1 VSENVDAT
9 TESVLAT
16 DRDPVCGMK
25 VDPARPRG
33 GTYTYAG
40 KTYGFCNPGCR
51 ERFAADPERFLSPE
65 RVTAASQEQAA
76 HGPSSPGPGHALPGH
91 AHGPPAISG
100 ARGEQEGG
108 GTWVCPMH
116 PEVQSDRPGA
126 CPKCGM
132 ALEPKA
138 PTAASK
144 VEWVCPM
151 HPQIVRDA
159 PGACPICG
167 MALEP
172 RTVSL
177 EAAVNPELTDMQ
189 RRLLASVP
197 FTVALLAIAMGEMF
211 GWHPLQWI
219 GWLELVLATPVVL
232 WGGAPF
238 FARAVASVRNRS
250 PNMFTLI
257 GLGVGVA
264 YGFSVVATL
273 FPGWFPDTFRSHGQV
288 NVYFEPAAVIVALVL
303 VGQVLELRA
312 RAATGGALRALLK
325 LQPAVARRVEGAVER
340 DVPLAEVHVGD
351 LLRVRPGEKI
361 PVDGTVIE
369 GRTSVDESLVTGE
382 PIPVEK
388 GPGASV
394 TGGTLNQ
401 HGSVLMRAERVGAD
415 TLLAGIVRLVGEAQR
430 SRAPAQQLADR
441 VSAVFVP
448 AVVVAAF
455 VTGVVWALVGPE
467 PRLAHA
473 VVNAVAVLIIA
484 CPCALGLATP
494 MAVMVGTGR
503 GAQAGVLFRNASALE
518 RLAEVD
524 TLVVDKTGTLTE
536 GRPVLAEVR
545 SVPGTSDTDV
555 LGLAASV
562 EAGSEHPLAGA
573 IVAGARARG
582 LTPMP
587 VSEFRADPGTGVS
600 GRVGTH
606 TVVVGRE
613 IDPRLPG
620 AGELLE
626 IALSWRERG
635 RTVAFVLVDA
645 RPAGALGIEDPIK
658 ESARGALADLARE
671 RIRVIIATGDHAATA
686 QSVARSLG
694 ISEVHAGVLPAG
706 KAALVAE
713 LQHTGRVVA
722 MAGDGVN
729 DAPALARA
737 DVGIAMGTGTDVA
750 MQSAG
755 VTLVSGDLRGVVR
768 ARRLSRAT
776 VRNIRQNLAFAFGY
790 NLLGVPVAAGVLYP
804 FLGWLLSPML
814 ASAAMSLSS
823 VSVIGNALRLRKVKL
838 GEPPGG

>member
-1 VSENVDAT
+1 
-9 TESVLAT
+9 
-16 DRDPVCGMK
+16 
-25 VDPARPRG
+25 
-33 GTYTYAG
+33 
-40 KTYGFCNPGCR
+40 
-51 ERFAADPERFLSPE
+51 
-65 RVTAASQEQAA
+65 
-76 HGPSSPGPGHALPGH
+76 
-91 AHGPPAISG
+91 
-100 ARGEQEGG
+100 
-108 GTWVCPMH
+108 
-116 PEVQSDRPGA
+116 
-126 CPKCGM
+126 
-132 ALEPKA
+132 
-138 PTAASK
+138 
-144 VEWVCPM
+144 
-151 HPQIVRDA
+151 
-159 PGACPICG
+159 
-167 MALEP
+167 
-172 RTVSL
+172 
-177 EAAVNPELTDMQ
+177 
-189 RRLLASVP
+189 
-197 FTVALLAIAMGEMF
+197 
-211 GWHPLQWI
+211 
-219 GWLELVLATPVVL
+219 
-232 WGGAPF
+232 
-238 FARAVASVRNRS
+238 
-250 PNMFTLI
+250 
-257 GLGVGVA
+257 
-264 YGFSVVATL
+264 
-273 FPGWFPDTFRSHGQV
+273 
-288 NVYFEPAAVIVALVL
+288 
-303 VGQVLELRA
+303 
-312 RAATGGALRALLK
+312 
-325 LQPAVARRVEGAVER
+325 
-340 DVPLAEVHVGD
+340 
-351 LLRVRPGEKI
+351 
-361 PVDGTVIE
+361 
-369 GRTSVDESLVTGE
+369 
-382 PIPVEK
+382 VEK
-388 GPGASV
+388 GPGEPVS
-394 TGGTLNQ
+394 GGTLNQ

-448 AVVVAAF
+448 AVVITAVM
-455 VTGVVWALVGPE
+455 TGVVWALVGPE

-545 SVPGTSDTDV
+545 SVPGISDTEL

-573 IVAGARARG
+573 IVAGARASG
-582 LTPMP
+582 LTPAP

-600 GRVGTH
+600 GQVGAH
-606 TVVVGRE
+606 QVVVGRE
-613 IDPRLPG
+613 IDPKLPG

-626 IALSWRERG
+626 IALGWRDHG
-635 RTVAFVLVDA
+635 RTVAFAIVDA

-671 RIRVIIATGDHAATA
+671 GLRVVIATGDHAATA

-713 LQHTGRVVA
+713 LQRTGRVVA

-823 VSVIGNALRLRKVKL
+823 VSVIGNALRLRKAKL
-838 GEPPGG
+838 G

>member
-1 VSENVDAT
+1 MSAT
-9 TESVLAT
+9 AESALAS
-16 DRDPVCGMK
+16 DRDPVCGME
-25 VDPARPRG
+25 VDPAHPAG
-33 GTYTYAG
+33 GTFTHEG
-40 KTYGFCNPGCR
+40 KTYGFCNPRCR
-51 ERFAADPERFLSPE
+51 ERFAADPPRYLG
-65 RVTAASQEQAA
+65 AS
-76 HGPSSPGPGHALPGH
+76 
-91 AHGPPAISG
+91 PPA
-100 ARGEQEGG
+100 
-108 GTWVCPMH
+108 P
-116 PEVQSDRPGA
+116 VQPSN
-126 CPKCGM
+126 
-132 ALEPKA
+132 A
-138 PTAASK
+138 P

-159 PGACPICG
+159 PGSCPICG

-177 EAAVNPELTDMQ
+177 EEPVNPELKDMQ
-189 RRLLASVP
+189 RRLLGALP
-197 FTVALLAIAMGEMF
+197 FTVALLAVAMGEMF
-211 GWHPLQWI
+211 GWHLPGWI
-219 GWLELVLATPVVL
+219 DWLELVLATPVVL
-232 WGGAPF
+232 WAGAPF
-238 FARAVASVRNRS
+238 FARAIASVRNRS

-264 YGFSVVATL
+264 YGFSVVATVA
-273 FPGWFPDTFRSHGQV
+273 PGWFPDAFRSHGRV

-325 LQPAVARRVEGAVER
+325 LQPALARRVDGDAER
-340 DVPLAEVHVGD
+340 DVPLAEVHPGD
-351 LLRVRPGEKI
+351 VLRVRPGEKV
-361 PVDGTVIE
+361 PVDGTVID
-369 GRTSVDESLVTGE
+369 GRTSIDESLVTGE

-388 GPGASV
+388 GPGDSLTA
-394 TGGTLNQ
+394 GTLNQ

-415 TLLAGIVRLVGEAQR
+415 TLLASIVRLVGEAQR

-441 VSAVFVP
+441 VSAFFVP
-448 AVVVAAF
+448 AVVLTAA

-503 GAQAGVLFRNASALE
+503 GAHAGVLFRNADALE

-536 GRPVLAEVR
+536 GRPVLAEVQAA
-545 SVPGTSDTDV
+545 SGNSEAEL
-555 LGLAASV
+555 LGLVAAV
-562 EAGSEHPLAGA
+562 EAGSEHPLASA
-573 IVAGARARG
+573 IVSGARSRG
-582 LTPMP
+582 LSPQP
-587 VSEFRADPGTGVS
+587 VSEFRADPGRGVS
-600 GRVGTH
+600 GRVGAH
-606 TVVVGRE
+606 LVVVGRE
-613 IDPRLPG
+613 LDPGLPG
-620 AGELLE
+620 AAALLDVGR
-626 IALSWRERG
+626 AWRERG
-635 RTVAFVLVDA
+635 RTVAFVVVDG
-645 RPAGALGIEDPIK
+645 RPAGAMGIEDPIK
-658 ESARGALADLARE
+658 ESARSALADLARE
-671 RIRVIIATGDHAATA
+671 GIRVVIATGDAAATA
-686 QSVARSLG
+686 GSVATSLG
-694 ISEVHAGVLPAG
+694 ISEVHAGVLPEG

-713 LQHTGRVVA
+713 LEKAGHVVA

-776 VRNIRQNLAFAFGY
+776 MRNIRQNLAFAFGY
-790 NLLGVPVAAGVLYP
+790 NLLGVPIAAGVLYP

-823 VSVIGNALRLRKVKL
+823 VSVIGNALRLRKVDL
-838 GEPPGG
+838 G

>member
-1 VSENVDAT
+1 MDAT
-9 TESVLAT
+9 VKTALVT
-16 DRDPVCGMK
+16 DRDPVCGME
-25 VDPARPRG
+25 VDPAHPKG
-33 GTYTYAG
+33 GTYVHEG
-40 KTYGFCNPGCR
+40 KTYGFCSPRCR
-51 ERFAADPERFLSPE
+51 ERFIADPGRYLGGSPPGH
-65 RVTAASQEQAA
+65 EQA
-76 HGPSSPGPGHALPGH
+76 SS
-91 AHGPPAISG
+91 
-100 ARGEQEGG
+100 
-108 GTWVCPMH
+108 
-116 PEVQSDRPGA
+116 
-126 CPKCGM
+126 
-132 ALEPKA
+132 A
-138 PTAASK
+138 P

-172 RTVSL
+172 RTISL
-177 EAAVNPELTDMQ
+177 EEPVNPELKDME
-189 RRLLASVP
+189 RRLLVSIP
-197 FTVALLAIAMGEMF
+197 FTVALLVVAMGDMF
-211 GWHPLQWI
+211 GWHPPSWI

-232 WGGAPF
+232 WAGAPF
-238 FARAVASVRNRS
+238 FVRGAASVRNRS

-264 YGFSVVATL
+264 YGFSVVATVA
-273 FPGWFPDTFRSHGQV
+273 PGWFPDAFRTHGRV

-325 LQPAVARRVEGAVER
+325 LQPAVARRVDGDAER
-340 DVPLAEVHVGD
+340 DVPLADVHVGD
-351 LLRVRPGEKI
+351 LLRVRPGEKV
-361 PVDGTVIE
+361 PVDGTVTE
-369 GRTSVDESLVTGE
+369 GRTSIDESLVTGE

-388 GPGASV
+388 GPGDTV
-394 TGGTLNQ
+394 TAGTLNQ
-401 HGSVLMRAERVGAD
+401 HGSVLMRAEHVGAE

-448 AVVVAAF
+448 AVVITAA

-467 PRLAHA
+467 PRFAHS

-503 GAQAGVLFRNASALE
+503 GAQAGVLFRNAAALE
-518 RLAEVD
+518 RLSEVD

-545 SVPGTSDTDV
+545 AAAGGSEAEV

-562 EAGSEHPLAGA
+562 EAGSEHPLAAA
-573 IVAGARARG
+573 IVSGARSRG
-582 LTPMP
+582 VMTSP

-600 GRVGTH
+600 GRVGARG
-606 TVVVGRE
+606 VVVGRE
-613 IDPRLPG
+613 LGSGLPG
-620 AGELLE
+620 ATELLD
-626 IALSWRERG
+626 AARAWRERG
-635 RTVAFVLVDA
+635 RTVAFVVVDG
-645 RPAGALGIEDPIK
+645 RPAGAIAIEDPIK

-671 RIRVIIATGDHAATA
+671 GIRVVIATGDHAATA
-686 QSVARSLG
+686 RSVAASLG
-694 ISEVHAGVLPAG
+694 ISEVHAGVLPEG
-706 KAALVAE
+706 KAELVAKLE
-713 LQHTGRVVA
+713 RAGGVVA

-755 VTLVSGDLRGVVR
+755 VTLVSGDLRGVLR

-823 VSVIGNALRLRKVKL
+823 VSVIGNALRLRKAHL
-838 GEPPGG
+838 G

>member
-1 VSENVDAT
+1 MNTT
-9 TESVLAT
+9 TETLTSEI
-16 DRDPVCGMK
+16 DPVCGMK
-25 VDPARPRG
+25 VDPAHPRG
-33 GTYTYAG
+33 GTFTHAG
-40 KTYGFCNPGCR
+40 KTYGFCNPRCR
-51 ERFAADPERFLSPE
+51 ERFAADPERYLASAPP
-65 RVTAASQEQAA
+65 AAGHAQAGHGPDVPLASAHHEHGSAAA
-76 HGPSSPGPGHALPGH
+76 HEDQASPRLASAEREPDA
-91 AHGPPAISG
+91 A
-100 ARGEQEGG
+100 
-108 GTWVCPMH
+108 WVCPMD
-116 PEVQSDRPGA
+116 PEVVSARPGP

-132 ALEPKA
+132 ALEPRA
-138 PTAASK
+138 PAAASK

-172 RTVSL
+172 RTVTL
-177 EAAVNPELTDMQ
+177 QEPVNPELKDME
-189 RRLLASVP
+189 RRLLVSVP
-197 FTVALLAIAMGEMF
+197 FTVALLVIAMAPMV
-211 GWHPLQWI
+211 GWHPPEWI
-219 GWLELVLATPVVL
+219 GWLELALATPVVL
-232 WGGAPF
+232 WAGAPF
-238 FARAVASVRNRS
+238 FARAAASVRNRS

-264 YGFSVVATL
+264 YVFSVVATL
-273 FPGWFPDTFRSHGQV
+273 APGWFPDTFRTHGRV

-312 RAATGGALRALLK
+312 RSATGGALRALLK
-325 LQPAVARRVEGAVER
+325 LQPAVARRVEGGLER

-361 PVDGTVIE
+361 PVDGTVVD

-388 GPGASV
+388 GPTDPV

-401 HGSVLMRAERVGAD
+401 NGSIRMRAERVGAD

-430 SRAPAQQLADR
+430 SRAPVQQLADR

-448 AVVVAAF
+448 AVVVTAV
-455 VTGVVWALVGPE
+455 VTGAVWALLGPE
-467 PRLAHA
+467 PRLANS

-503 GAQAGVLFRNASALE
+503 GAQAGVLFRNAAALE
-518 RLAEVD
+518 RLAEVEI
-524 TLVVDKTGTLTE
+524 LVVDKTGTLTE
-536 GRPVLAEVR
+536 GHPALAEVWT
-545 SVPGTSDTDV
+545 VGGTSESEV
-555 LGLAASV
+555 VGLAASV
-562 EAGSEHPLAGA
+562 EAGSEHPLAAA
-573 IVAGARARG
+573 IVAGARKRG
-582 LTPMP
+582 VTPAP
-587 VSEFRADPGTGVS
+587 VSEFHADPGTGVS
-600 GRVGTH
+600 GRVGSRS
-606 TVVVGRE
+606 VVVGRQME
-613 IDPRLPG
+613 PG
-620 AGELLE
+620 LAGAAELLE
-626 IALSWRERG
+626 VARGWREQG
-635 RTVAFVLVDA
+635 RTVAFVLIDG

-658 ESARGALADLARE
+658 ESARGALADLTRE
-671 RIRVIIATGDHAATA
+671 GIRVVIATGDHATTA
-686 QSVARSLG
+686 QSVARTLG
-694 ISEVHAGVLPAG
+694 ISEVHAGVLPGA

-713 LQHTGRVVA
+713 LQKSAHVVA

-823 VSVIGNALRLRKVKL
+823 VSVIGNALRLRKVEL
-838 GEPPGG
+838 G

>member
-1 VSENVDAT
+1 
-9 TESVLAT
+9 
-16 DRDPVCGMK
+16 
-25 VDPARPRG
+25 
-33 GTYTYAG
+33 
-40 KTYGFCNPGCR
+40 
-51 ERFAADPERFLSPE
+51 
-65 RVTAASQEQAA
+65 
-76 HGPSSPGPGHALPGH
+76 
-91 AHGPPAISG
+91 
-100 ARGEQEGG
+100 
-108 GTWVCPMH
+108 
-116 PEVQSDRPGA
+116 
-126 CPKCGM
+126 M
-132 ALEPKA
+132 ALEPRA
-138 PTAASK
+138 PAATSK

-159 PGACPICG
+159 PGSCPICG

-172 RTVSL
+172 RTVTL
-177 EAAVNPELTDMQ
+177 EEPANPELLDTQ
-189 RRLLASVP
+189 RRLLVSVP
-197 FTVALLAIAMGEMF
+197 FTAALLAVAMGEMV
-211 GWHPLQWI
+211 GWHPPAWV
-219 GWLELVLATPVVL
+219 GWVELLLATPVVL
-232 WGGAPF
+232 WAGAPF
-238 FARAVASVRNRS
+238 FARAIASVRNRS

-257 GLGVGVA
+257 GLGVAVA

-273 FPGWFPDTFRSHGQV
+273 APGWFPEAFRSHGRV
-288 NVYFEPAAVIVALVL
+288 NVYFEPAAVIVTLVL

-325 LQPAVARRVEGAVER
+325 LQPAVARRVDGDVER

-351 LLRVRPGEKI
+351 VLRVRPGEKV
-361 PVDGTVIE
+361 PVDGTVLD
-369 GRTSVDESLVTGE
+369 GRTTVDESMLSGE
-382 PIPVEK
+382 ALPVEK
-388 GPGASV
+388 APGDPL

-401 HGSVLMRAERVGAD
+401 RGSVRMRAERVGAD

-430 SRAPAQQLADR
+430 SRAPVQQLADR

-448 AVVVAAF
+448 AVVVTAV
-455 VTGVVWALVGPE
+455 VTGIVWALVGPE

-503 GAQAGVLFRNASALE
+503 GAQAGVLFRNAAALE
-518 RLAEVD
+518 QLEKAD

-536 GRPVLAEVR
+536 GRPMLVEVR
-545 SVPGTSDTDV
+545 ALPVWSERDV
-555 LGLAASV
+555 LRLAAAV

-573 IVAGARARG
+573 IVAGAQARG
-582 LTPMP
+582 QVLPP
-587 VSEFRADPGTGVS
+587 VSDFHAEPGRGV
-600 GRVGTH
+600 RGTVDGH
-606 TVVVGRE
+606 TVEIGREPGVVGAE
-613 IDPRLPG
+613 
-620 AGELLE
+620 AGPLLE
-626 IALSWRERG
+626 TARAWRERG
-635 RTVAFVLVDA
+635 RTVAFVDVDG
-645 RPAGALGIEDPIK
+645 RPAGALAIEDPIK
-658 ESARGALADLARE
+658 ESARSALADLAHE
-671 RIRVIIATGDHAATA
+671 GVRVVIATGDHAATA
-686 QSVARSLG
+686 EAVARSLG
-694 ISEVHAGVLPAG
+694 ISDVRAGVLPEG

-713 LQHTGRVVA
+713 LQRGGRVVA

-790 NLLGVPVAAGVLYP
+790 NLLGVPIAAGVLYP

-823 VSVIGNALRLRKVKL
+823 VSVIGNALRLRNVRL
-838 GEPPGG
+838 